1 MMKRIIACTVTML
14 GVLALGASVFAGTPF
29 RLPVTMTAGVGTLT
43 YSNGIANQAFSAF
56 RVDAV
61 ILGSAASTATVSAVS
76 GSITNLLG
84 SKVVTATDKGY
95 LITNGTWGFIGD
107 KVRLT
112 STDTNTHTAYVI
124 GEEQ

>member
-1 MMKRIIACTVTML
+1 MKKTIAIVISFM
-14 GVLALGASVFAGTPF
+14 GVLALCASVFAGTPF

-43 YSNGIANQAFSAF
+43 YSNGIANPAFSAF
-56 RVDAV
+56 QVNAV

-95 LITNGTWGFIGD
+95 LVTNGTWGFIGD

-112 STDTNTHTAYVI
+112 STDTNTHNVYVI